1 MMNISY
7 DHCVIILWYII
18 GYGVIGGEVCK

>member
-1 MMNISY
+1 MNISY